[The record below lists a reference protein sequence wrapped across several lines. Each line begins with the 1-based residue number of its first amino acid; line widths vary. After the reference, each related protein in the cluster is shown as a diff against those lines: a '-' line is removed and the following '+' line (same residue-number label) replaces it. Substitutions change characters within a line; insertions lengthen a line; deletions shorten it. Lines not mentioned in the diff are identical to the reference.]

1 MQTAIRESAWESIK
15 ASVMDFGLLVKFK
28 LTLLV
33 LFSTVMSYAI
43 VGVGS
48 ISGHEI
54 LLLSIGGFL
63 VTGAANA
70 LNQVLERDF
79 DRIMARTANR
89 PLPAGRM
96 TVSTGVLWAGM
107 MSVAGITFLSFFNT
121 MAGLLGALALIS
133 YAFIYTPM
141 KRVSLLSVFVGAIPG
156 AIPLIIGCL
165 VKENT
170 ISSTA
175 IMLFML
181 QFLWQFPHFWA
192 VAWLA
197 DEDYKKA
204 GFMYFLPSKGGIKD
218 GTTGFV
224 SMLFCLLMVA
234 GTLFAYTIGLVGLL
248 AMIVLNVLNMYWAWR
263 CWLLFRHNTR
273 EAARAQMFVSFA
285 HLPLTLLVLLLDRMF

>member
-1 MQTAIRESAWESIK
+1 MQTAIRESVWEGVK
-15 ASVMDFGLLVKFK
+15 ASIIDFGLLVKFK

-43 VGVGS
+43 VGVGN
-48 ISGHEI
+48 ISAAEI
-54 LLLSIGGFL
+54 ILLSIGGFL
-63 VTGAANA
+63 VTAAANA
-70 LNQVLERDF
+70 LNQVLERDY
-79 DRIMARTANR
+79 DKVMARTANR
-89 PLPAGRM
+89 PLAAGRM

-107 MSVAGITFLSFFNT
+107 MSVAGITFLSFFNV
-121 MAGLLGALALIS
+121 MAGLLGALSLIS

-141 KRVSLLSVFVGAIPG
+141 KRVSLLSVFIGAIPG
-156 AIPLIIGCL
+156 ALPLIIGCL
-165 VKENT
+165 VKENS

-204 GFMYFLPSKGGIKD
+204 GFMYFLPSKTGKKD
-218 GTTGFV
+218 GNTGLF
-224 SMLFCLLMVA
+224 SMLFCLFMIIGALA
-234 GTLFAYTIGLVGLL
+234 AYFIGLVGLG
-248 AMIVLNVLNMYWAWR
+248 AMVALNLLNIYWAWR
-263 CWLLFRHNTR
+263 CWLLFRFNTR

-285 HLPLTLLVLLLDRMF
+285 HLPFSLLILFLDRLF